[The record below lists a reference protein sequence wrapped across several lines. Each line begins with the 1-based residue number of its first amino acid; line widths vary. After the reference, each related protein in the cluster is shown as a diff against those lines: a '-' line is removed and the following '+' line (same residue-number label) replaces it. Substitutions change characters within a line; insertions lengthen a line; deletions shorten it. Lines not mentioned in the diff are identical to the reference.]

1 MRINLGNAWLAALL
15 VTVACG
21 GSDDATTPAAAPPVT
36 PAEVGPTLA
45 DLVEI
50 DQVEVLQGT
59 TATIVSEAAKVKK
72 PNAPIIAGRPGLLRV
87 HARPIVKGKK
97 VPALSAELRLQ
108 TPGKPDVVR
117 TEGPRDLLAYT
128 PGELSSTFNW
138 ELDEAAIEADTRIS
152 VTVRDPKAPADPGVA
167 MLGGESLHLD
177 AKTHGTKLRVEFVPV
192 RYDADGSGR
201 LSPLDEKSVE
211 AYKRALY
218 KLYPVREVEVRVR
231 SEQLPWSMPV
241 EARGTGWNQLLSAM
255 MGLRRSDA
263 VEDDVYYV
271 GIFAPAPSIKEYC
284 KRGCILGV
292 APNTFFNDVGLRT
305 SMVVAFD
312 DARAADGTLAQE
324 LAHAMN
330 RAHAPCGVSEFVDE
344 KYPYPDAAIGVPGW
358 DIVKKELIDPDS
370 RRFDFMS
377 YCGPVWTSD
386 WTFAGIQREM
396 EAVADEKLA
405 SERHELDD
413 RPLAR
418 TFVVSATGDM
428 ALGPQLPVRASML
441 DDASTTV
448 RYEDAAGK
456 TLAVSRAGWRS
467 TPSTGGGILFAS
479 DPPRGAV
486 RVRVDGRAIQPRD
499 LAPRRGERALF

>member
-21 GSDDATTPAAAPPVT
+21 GSDEATDPAPAAPPVAAVET
-36 PAEVGPTLA
+36 GPTLA

-59 TATIVSEAAKVKK
+59 TATIVSEAAKVTKR
-72 PNAPIIAGRPGLLRV
+72 NAPIIAGRPGLLRV
-87 HARPIVKGKK
+87 HARPFVKGKK
-97 VPALSAELRLQ
+97 VPALTAELRFQ

-117 TEGPRDLLAYT
+117 TEGPRDILAYT

-138 ELDEAAIEADTRIS
+138 ELDETAIEADTRIS
-152 VTVRDPKAPADPGVA
+152 VTLRDPKAPNDPGVA

-201 LSPLDEKSVE
+201 LSPLDEKAVE
-211 AYKRALY
+211 GYKRALY

-231 SEQLPWSMPV
+231 SEHLAWSMPV

-255 MGLRRSDA
+255 MGLRRTDA

-284 KRGCILGV
+284 KKGCILGV
-292 APNTFFNDVGLRT
+292 APNTFLHDVGLRT

-330 RAHAPCGVSEFVDE
+330 RAHAPCGVSEYVDE
-344 KYPYPDAAIGVPGW
+344 KYPYPNAAIGVPGW
-358 DIVKKELIDPDS
+358 DVVKKELIDPES

-405 SERHELDD
+405 SDKHELDVK
-413 RPLAR
+413 PLAR
-418 TFVVSATGDM
+418 TFVVSGTGDM
-428 ALGPQLPVRASML
+428 AIGPQLPVRANMF
-441 DDASTTV
+441 DDASTV

-467 TPSTGGGILFAS
+467 TPSTGGGILFAN

-486 RVRVDGRAIQPRD
+486 RVRVEGRAIQSRD
-499 LAPRRGERALF
+499 LAPRIGERAIF